1 MCYEALCLLKSIY
14 VLGQLNYCFSVRAML
29 NIPMSCSHPHF
40 VCFLMLFYLK
50 RWVQRPEK
58 IFCRQLVVIMIKLEM
73 LLSRS
78 LCTHLLFIVDWATAV
93 GRKWGSN
100 VQKDGSFCPMATAIP
115 TDKWHSY
122 THMECRKNMLDVN
135 QCYGHRSGGCLNT
148 SLVYNMQNYYQ
159 TTTESMEL
167 RLEKLKTKYI
177 I

>member
-1 MCYEALCLLKSIY
+1 MCYEVLCLLKSIY
-14 VLGQLNYCFSVRAML
+14 LLVQLNYCFSARAML
-29 NIPMSCSHPHF
+29 NIAMSCCHSHF
-40 VCFLMLFYLK
+40 VCVLMLFYLK

-100 VQKDGSFCPMATAIP
+100 VQKDVSFCPMVTTIP

-122 THMECRKNMLDVN
+122 KHMECRKI
-135 QCYGHRSGGCLNT
+135 CLT
-148 SLVYNMQNYYQ
+148 STNVIATEVVAVSLQVKC
-159 TTTESMEL
+159 TTC
-167 RLEKLKTKYI
+167 KFI
-177 I
+177 IKQQLSQ